1 MAPTGI
7 ETAAFRLAV
16 ECLDLLSNHVW
27 TRCSVEDYTDD
38 DRNSGRN
45 MSVMNNM

>member
-1 MAPTGI
+1 MAPKGI

-27 TRCSVEDYTDD
+27 TRSVENYTDE